1 MKTLN
6 VLAAALLLLPAL
18 GARTASA
25 APAEIQRGR
34 YVVRMGG
41 CNDCHTAGY
50 SETNGA
56 LPESQ
61 WLTGVPVGYKGPWGV
76 TYPANLRLLA
86 QQLTE
91 DEWNTRIQ
99 LERRPPMPWFTLRA
113 MSDADR
119 RAMYRFI
126 RSLGPAGAMA
136 PDYVAP
142 GAPVKTP
149 FILFVPQSQGTA
161 SAAPQSPTPS
171 ATPKAPTPTA
181 ASPAAKAA
189 RLPPATAKA
198 SHSPATAVVVVTAKR
213 PVGRLADV
221 LQLERSSHD

>member
-6 VLAAALLLLPAL
+6 VLAATLLLLPVL

-86 QQLTE
+86 QKLTE
-91 DEWNTRIQ
+91 DEWNARIQ
-99 LERRPPMPWFTLRA
+99 LERRPPMPWFTMRA

-149 FILFVPQSQGTA
+149 FILFVPQSPATA
-161 SAAPQSPTPS
+161 SVAPQSPTPS
-171 ATPKAPTPTA
+171 AAVKAPQ
-181 ASPAAKAA
+181 SPE
-189 RLPPATAKA
+189 L
-198 SHSPATAVVVVTAKR
+198 AVVVVIARR
-213 PVGRLADV
+213 PRREV
-221 LQLERSSHD
+221 S